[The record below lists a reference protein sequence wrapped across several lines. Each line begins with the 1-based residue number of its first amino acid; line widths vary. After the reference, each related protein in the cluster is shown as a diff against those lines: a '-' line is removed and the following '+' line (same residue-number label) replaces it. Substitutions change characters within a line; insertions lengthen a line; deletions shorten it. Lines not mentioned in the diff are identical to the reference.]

1 MRHRYADGHGVGR
14 DVDEAKRLWLLAA
27 NQGHPN
33 ACWAIAQQY
42 RRGMNGMLAIG
53 FRWLFRAAGG
63 GDERALELKRMAFPN
78 GEESESGDSDMSV
91 SDYSSSEVP

>member
-1 MRHRYADGHGVGR
+1 MRHRYADGHGVAR
-14 DVDEAKRLWLLAA
+14 DMDEAMRLWLLAA

-42 RRGMNGMLAIG
+42 RYGMNFRSIG
-53 FRWLFRAAGG
+53 FYWLFRAADG
-63 GDERALELKRMAFPN
+63 GDERALEIRRLAYPD
-78 GEESESGDSDMSV
+78 GEESESEDSDLSA